1 MVKKRRAGCTRLGNA
16 AVSTVAR
23 SAFVELLLT
32 RCCATVQAK
41 IEEVSYGRKR
51 HRPRE
56 EMQKLRDDMNK
67 AKAEFEEIFSEKWV
81 DPPPKRKIK
90 NIFKAAESS
99 SLRLFNAA
107 KTQVKAGSDI
117 SQGVLFGSEALERNK
132 QDAVLEEWLA
142 AEEAARAGTIAG
154 FR

>member
-1 MVKKRRAGCTRLGNA
+1 MYEAWKRRGEYSSNVLSSWNQC
-16 AVSTVAR
+16 
-23 SAFVELLLT
+23 LT

-81 DPPPKRKIK
+81 DPPKRKIK
-90 NIFKAAESS
+90 NLFKAAESS

-107 KTQVKAGSDI
+107 QSQVKAGSDI
-117 SQGVLFGSEALERNK
+117 SQGVLFGSEALERNN
-132 QDAVLEEWLA
+132 QDAVLEGWLA

>member
-1 MVKKRRAGCTRLGNA
+1 MR
-16 AVSTVAR
+16 
-23 SAFVELLLT
+23 LT

-99 SLRLFNAA
+99 SLRLFNA
-107 KTQVKAGSDI
+107 TQSQVKAGSDI